1 MSDWYDT
8 HDASPACYSDAEY
21 LNWAQDAGVHVD
33 VAGNVTWPGCDPGD
47 ALLVPIEVETPE
59 GW

>member
-1 MSDWYDT
+1 MADWYDT

-21 LNWAQDAGVHVD
+21 LAWAQDAGAHVD
-33 VAGNVTWPGCDPGD
+33 VAGNVTWPGNEGQ
-47 ALLVPIEVETPE
+47 ALLVPVEVEIPE